1 MIKSDIIDSHEARGT
16 EYEIAFIGVEMDKII
31 EHWVERSQYDLDTAK
46 IMLDTGRYLYVA
58 YMCQQTVEKI
68 LKALIAQQGKEN
80 FPIHNLNRL
89 AEIADIS
96 NELTPEQF
104 NFIAELTPYH
114 IEARYGDYKESLSE
128 IINEKKAQQVY
139 KKTREIYKWIYQK
152 IK

>member
-1 MIKSDIIDSHEARGT
+1 
-16 EYEIAFIGVEMDKII
+16 MDKIVA
-31 EHWVERSQYDLDTAK
+31 HLVERSQYDLDTAK

-58 YMCQQTVEKI
+58 YMCQQAVEKI
-68 LKALIAQQGKEN
+68 LKAFIAQLGKEN

-89 AEIADIS
+89 AEIATIR
-96 NELTPEQF
+96 NELTSEQF
-104 NFIAELTPYH
+104 NFLAELTPYH

-128 IINEKKAQQVY
+128 IINEKRAQQVY

>member
-1 MIKSDIIDSHEARGT
+1 
-16 EYEIAFIGVEMDKII
+16 MDKIV

-58 YMCQQTVEKI
+58 YMCQQAVEKI
-68 LKALIAQQGKEN
+68 LKAFIAQLGKEN

-89 AEIADIS
+89 AEIATIS

-104 NFIAELTPYH
+104 NFLAELTPYH
-114 IEARYGDYKESLSE
+114 IEARYGDYKENLSE
-128 IINEKKAQQVY
+128 IINEKKSEKVY
-139 KKTREIYKWIYQK
+139 KKTREIHKWIYQK

>member
-1 MIKSDIIDSHEARGT
+1 
-16 EYEIAFIGVEMDKII
+16 MDKIVG
-31 EHWVERSQYDLDTAK
+31 HWVERSQYDLDTAK

-58 YMCQQTVEKI
+58 YMCQQAVEKI
-68 LKALIAQQGKEN
+68 LKAFIAQLGKEN

-89 AEIADIS
+89 AEIATIS

-104 NFIAELTPYH
+104 NFLAELTPYH

-128 IINEKKAQQVY
+128 IINDKKAEQVY
-139 KKTREIYKWIYQK
+139 KKTREIHKWIYQK